1 MVNLPLTLRSLWDQ
15 SLPFATFKSTAV
27 SLDVKHGTMVQNP
40 MHASSVKTSMHRIRL
55 PSFLRSIFAE
65 KVRVHRVLISTNSS
79 FWFNSKM

>member
-40 MHASSVKTSMHRIRL
+40 MRM
-55 PSFLRSIFAE
+55 PQ
-65 KVRVHRVLISTNSS
+65 
-79 FWFNSKM
+79 